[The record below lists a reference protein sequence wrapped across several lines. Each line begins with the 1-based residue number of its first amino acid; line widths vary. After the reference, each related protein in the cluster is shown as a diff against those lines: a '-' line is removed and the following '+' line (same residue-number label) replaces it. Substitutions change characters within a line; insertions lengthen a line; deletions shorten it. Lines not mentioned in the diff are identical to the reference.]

1 MQANRFIRYDR
12 LQVFWPVLSTVIVD
26 TEGPQGPIF
35 TNSTFFLFWTG
46 PCKTR
51 SLKSDFVQSSRHVGH
66 TRLRHLLYC
75 SIITATDG

>member
-1 MQANRFIRYDR
+1 MQANRFIRCDW
-12 LQVFWPVLSTVIVD
+12 LQVFLARVVDSNVD

-35 TNSTFFLFWTG
+35 TNSTFFCFG
-46 PCKTR
+46 RDRVKTR

-66 TRLRHLLYC
+66 TCLRHLLYC